1 MRIQNN
7 VTAMNTHRMYTMN
20 NDAVAAS
27 AKKLSSGYRINSAA
41 DDAAGLAISEK
52 MRSQIRGLN
61 MATKNSQD
69 AISLVQ
75 TAEGALQETQN
86 MLQRMNELAV
96 QAATGTNEDLDR
108 TALAKE
114 FEQLKREINDVAEQT
129 NFNNM
134 KILDGSLSYNGYV
147 RSAQTA
153 GVNAT
158 VETNATTLDPAITIE
173 SKNAT
178 PASGGQAAEITYA
191 DASFKDLVLD
201 ENKNYQLQMQVGNKT
216 YDFKLNGQDAILT
229 DKDNVKAGAAF
240 NGATVTVEVDGKNVD
255 FSIDTNGKLSTTD
268 KVDFDWNDVKLN
280 LTEIDPATGA
290 RTEKATLTAADRKAA
305 GDLKNGVAERTG
317 DNVAEQTIKIDQS
330 KLSDGDSITIG
341 GKTYTF
347 YAGEEKRD
355 ATGAQVKGT
364 TSAGTL
370 YGAGNTVYEAK
381 AEDGS
386 TISSSEL
393 TDGGKNVTIV
403 YNGKDANSAATL
415 LANALAGNATGVGGA
430 SASTGTAVTNPAQ
443 VAATASDAG
452 YAAGSVNVTRSGD
465 TVTIKATAGTVAG
478 ATGTVDNAEEL
489 KYGASQKAVDAA
501 NDSIAAKFTGAS
513 NSKESTRTTVE
524 FDVAKMKDGDTFT
537 IKAGSQKLEVTYS
550 KDDTRAGFMKKVAEA
565 AEKAGF
571 GTVKGNALIVD
582 DYKVDIK
589 LDEKWQEESY
599 AKDTNALRIQVG
611 ALENEQLMISIDSMN
626 TAGLK
631 LDDVALTDL
640 YGKFAGDDQDAA
652 GDAITKTRDAINKIS
667 DQRATLG
674 AMQNRLDHKI
684 ANLKTTA
691 ENLTASE
698 SRIRDVDMAE
708 EMTNFTKNNIL
719 SQAATA
725 MLAQAN
731 SLPQNVLSLLG

>member
-108 TALAKE
+108 TALSKE

-134 KILDGSLSYNGYV
+134 KILDGSLSYKGYV

-153 GVNAT
+153 GVNM
-158 VETNATTLDPAITIE
+158 TIE
-173 SKNAT
+173 STTNEAAGAIKVDMTA
-178 PASGGQAAEITYA
+178 ASASTTGAKAQIGWETNFA
-191 DASFKDLVLD
+191 DDTAIAVSNGKDH
-201 ENKNYQLQMQVGNKT
+201 QLQLQLGN
-216 YDFKLNGQDAILT
+216 Q
-229 DKDNVKAGAAF
+229 
-240 NGATVTVEVDGKNVD
+240 TVTLQA
-255 FSIDTNGKLSTTD
+255 NGKDYSFAGVLAADGSDVSVKDALGASYANAPGKLTATLDIDGQKVDVEFDTATGVLSTVSEAD
-268 KVDFDWNDVKLN
+268 VDLSGVKLN
-280 LTEIDPATGA
+280 LMEFEPSTPTNITKKGEITTTTGTDTDVKGVSKVSAAANPTATTEIT
-290 RTEKATLTAADRKAA
+290 
-305 GDLKNGVAERTG
+305 
-317 DNVAEQTIKIDQS
+317 IDQNT
-330 KLSDGDSITIG
+330 LQNGDSVKIG
-341 GKTYTF
+341 DKTYQF
-347 YAGEEKRD
+347 YAKGAKD
-355 ATGAQVKGT
+355 A
-364 TSAGTL
+364 S
-370 YGAGNTVYEAK
+370 GNEIKSGV
-381 AEDGS
+381 
-386 TISSSEL
+386 SSN
-393 TDGGKNVTIV
+393 TVTIV
-403 YNGKDANSAATL
+403 YDPDDANSAATL
-415 LANALAGNATGVGGA
+415 LKDAIGGTFTGKETGAQSVSGAGIT
-430 SASTGTAVTNPAQ
+430 
-443 VAATASDAG
+443 AATA
-452 YAAGSVNVTRSGD
+452 AATTGLTGSGTANSAVGALNV
-465 TVTIKATAGTVAG
+465 TVAG
-478 ATGTVDNAEEL
+478 NKVTVSQAYTAETGKGTAKEKYDLDVANAEGVNTAVAAE
-489 KYGASQKAVDAA
+489 ASTKGTT
-501 NDSIAAKFTGAS
+501 DSK
-513 NSKESTRTTVE
+513 TTTIE
-524 FDVAKMKDGDTFT
+524 FDVAKMKKGDQFDIT
-537 IKAGSQKLEVTYS
+537 IGNKTVNVTYNGES
-550 KDDTRAGFMKKVAEA
+550 RADFMNKVVKNAIGDLGE
-565 AEKAGF
+565 
-571 GTVKGNALIVD
+571 VKGNAVIVKD
-582 DYKVDIK
+582 KDVEIELNTKW
-589 LDEKWQEESY
+589 EKEPY
-599 AKDTNALRIQVG
+599 ADQTNALRIQVG
-611 ALENEQLMISIDSMN
+611 ALENEQLSIAIDSMN
-626 TAGLK
+626 TASLGLDNSF
-631 LDDVALTDL
+631 L
-640 YGKFAGDDQDAA
+640 
-652 GDAITKTRDAINKIS
+652 AITGNSNDQNIDEAGKAITAVRDAINKVS

>member
-108 TALAKE
+108 TALSKE

-134 KILDGSLSYNGYV
+134 KILDGSLSYKGYV
-147 RSAQTA
+147 RSAATA

-158 VETNATTLDPAITIE
+158 VETLSNSATSGAITIDTTE
-173 SKNAT
+173 ATAATAGAQSTAEIALGSNKLNGGTSYKVELDNGQGVKINLQNADGNEYVLEGAGTGASNGQLTIADAIKGQGGLSTFPTTGLKGTMTIDGKEVSITVKADSTTAPTKFTVETDDNVEVDFTSFKINFVEVDSSKLNEPTGTTVAT
-178 PASGGQAAEITYA
+178 GATSNVVKGQAPVAGTA
-191 DASFKDLVLD
+191 
-201 ENKNYQLQMQVGNKT
+201 NKTSQTTVKVDQSKLQDGDSIKIGNKT
-216 YDFKLNGQDAILT
+216 YTFYAQPSSGTAKDANGNEVKTSASGNSVTLVYDSNDANSAAQLLKAAINGEQIDGADGVTLNATANANGTKIDAPTADTT
-229 DKDNVKAGAAF
+229 DSAAAALGTGAGATDPAVVVG
-240 NGATVTVEVDGKNVD
+240 NKVTISANYTSPAGTTANADYAIDEKNAAAVNKA
-255 FSIDTNGKLSTTD
+255 IAAEAKTKGTTD
-268 KVDFDWNDVKLN
+268 STQTTIEFDIAKM
-280 LTEIDPATGA
+280 
-290 RTEKATLTAADRKAA
+290 
-305 GDLKNGVAERTG
+305 KNG
-317 DNVAEQTIKIDQS
+317 DQF
-330 KLSDGDSITIG
+330 DITIG
-341 GKTYTF
+341 GKT
-347 YAGEEKRD
+347 
-355 ATGAQVKGT
+355 V
-364 TSAGTL
+364 S
-370 YGAGNTVYEAK
+370 
-381 AEDGS
+381 
-386 TISSSEL
+386 
-393 TDGGKNVTIV
+393 VT
-403 YNGKDANSAATL
+403 YNGESRADFMNKTVK
-415 LANALAGNATGVGGA
+415 NAI
-430 SASTGTAVTNPAQ
+430 
-443 VAATASDAG
+443 
-452 YAAGSVNVTRSGD
+452 GD
-465 TVTIKATAGTVAG
+465 LG
-478 ATGTVDNAEEL
+478 E
-489 KYGASQKAVDAA
+489 
-501 NDSIAAKFTGAS
+501 
-513 NSKESTRTTVE
+513 
-524 FDVAKMKDGDTFT
+524 
-537 IKAGSQKLEVTYS
+537 
-550 KDDTRAGFMKKVAEA
+550 
-565 AEKAGF
+565 
-571 GTVKGNALIVD
+571 VKGNAVIVKD
-582 DYKVDIK
+582 KDVKVELNTKWEKEDYAG
-589 LDEKWQEESY
+589 Q
-599 AKDTNALRIQVG
+599 TNALRIQVG
-611 ALENEQLMISIDSMN
+611 ALENEQLSISVDSMN
-626 TAGLK
+626 TASLG
-631 LDDVALTDL
+631 LDDSFLSRVGNSNDQNIDL
-640 YGKFAGDDQDAA
+640 AGA
-652 GDAITKTRDAINKIS
+652 AITATRNAINKVS

>member
-108 TALAKE
+108 TALSKE

-134 KILDGSLSYNGYV
+134 KILDGSLSYKGYV

-153 GVNAT
+153 GVNMT
-158 VETNATTLDPAITIE
+158 VETGSSTAQQPISVEMTGATPGTAGVNAEIDFGTAYKAQDTTDNSTHTLQLTLGSQKVTLQGASGDFKFGGIGVAANQKLDKAIAASPDAPTKLTATLDIDGQKVDVEFDTASGKLTTVDKIDVDLSNVGLNLVTMNPNTEQVTGTTAIAATANSAVTGVAPTTASANLTATT
-173 SKNAT
+173 
-178 PASGGQAAEITYA
+178 EIKI
-191 DASFKDLVLD
+191 DQG
-201 ENKNYQLQMQVGNKT
+201 QLQNGDSVTVGDKT
-216 YDFKLNGQDAILT
+216 YKFYAKGTKDDSGKEMTSGVSGNTVTIIYDADKENDAATKL
-229 DKDNVKAGAAF
+229 GAAIGGSF
-240 NGATVTVEVDGKNVD
+240 TGAETGATAVSGTGITAPKPMAAADTAIGTGAAATVTVNAVG
-255 FSIDTNGKLSTTD
+255 S
-268 KVDFDWNDVKLN
+268 KV
-280 LTEIDPATGA
+280 
-290 RTEKATLTAADRKAA
+290 
-305 GDLKNGVAERTG
+305 
-317 DNVAEQTIKIDQS
+317 
-330 KLSDGDSITIG
+330 
-341 GKTYTF
+341 
-347 YAGEEKRD
+347 
-355 ATGAQVKGT
+355 
-364 TSAGTL
+364 
-370 YGAGNTVYEAK
+370 TV
-381 AEDGS
+381 
-386 TISSSEL
+386 
-393 TDGGKNVTIV
+393 
-403 YNGKDANSAATL
+403 SAAYA
-415 LANALAGNATGVGGA
+415 ANTGGA
-430 SASTGTAVTNPAQ
+430 SVKDKFDIDTESANR
-443 VAATASDAG
+443 
-452 YAAGSVNVTRSGD
+452 VNEG
-465 TVTIKATAGTVAG
+465 IKAETNTA
-478 ATGTVDNAEEL
+478 
-489 KYGASQKAVDAA
+489 ASK
-501 NDSIAAKFTGAS
+501 DSKT
-513 NSKESTRTTVE
+513 TTVE
-524 FDVAKMKDGDTFT
+524 FDVAKMKDGDTFDFT
-537 IKAGSQKLEVTYS
+537 VGSQKFSVTFNEGDS
-550 KDDTRAGFMKKVAEA
+550 RKSFMEKVEKEA
-565 AEKAGF
+565 AKLGEGVE
-571 GTVKGNALIVD
+571 VKGNALLVKDKDVD
-582 DYKVDIK
+582 AE
-589 LDEKWQEESY
+589 LNTKWEDKPY
-599 AKDTNALRIQVG
+599 ASQTNALRIQVG
-611 ALENEQLMISIDSMN
+611 ALENEQLSIAIDSMN
-626 TAGLK
+626 TASLGLDNSF
-631 LDDVALTDL
+631 LAINGNSNDQNIDEA
-640 YGKFAGDDQDAA
+640 GK
-652 GDAITKTRDAINKIS
+652 AITAVRAAINKVS

-684 ANLKTTA
+684 ANLKTTS